1 MADSKLPYFLLG
13 LGVGAAV
20 GILYAPTPGEELR
33 GDLRRRADE
42 GRDYVK
48 RRGGELRQQADEIL
62 HKGRD
67 AAQSQRDQLA
77 SALEAGRRA
86 YREAAGISNDAEPE
100 PAEG

>member
-1 MADSKLPYFLLG
+1 MADTKLPYFLLG

-20 GILYAPTPGEELR
+20 GILYAPSPGEELR
-33 GDLRRRADE
+33 GDLRKRADD

-62 HKGRD
+62 HRGRET
-67 AAQSQRDQLA
+67 AQTQRDQLA

-86 YREAAGISNDAEPE
+86 YRDAAGIAPQTDAEQ
-100 PAEG
+100 AEG

>member
-1 MADSKLPYFLLG
+1 MADTKLPYFLLG

-20 GILYAPTPGEELR
+20 AICYAPSTGEELR

-48 RRGGELRQQADEIL
+48 RRGSELRQQADEIL
-62 HKGRD
+62 HKGRET
-67 AAQSQRDQLA
+67 AGTQRDQLA

-86 YREAAGISNDAEPE
+86 YREATAAPTDDSPE